1 MFYRRNAEIFL
12 SLPKIAKILAFA
24 VKYKASFIFCPF
36 IRIFVPNTF
45 FFMSRLLTI
54 WNHIRRHKYLITILA
69 FLVVIVFLDENSLIQ
84 RAKHKREISTLNSEI
99 NRYRKQYE
107 EDTRKLKE
115 LMNNPEALE
124 KIAREKYLMKK
135 PNEDIFIFEE

>member
-1 MFYRRNAEIFL
+1 MAL
-12 SLPKIAKILAFA
+12 
-24 VKYKASFIFCPF
+24 
-36 IRIFVPNTF
+36 
-45 FFMSRLLTI
+45 
-54 WNHIRRHKYLITILA
+54 
-69 FLVVIVFLDENSLIQ
+69 LVVIVFLDENSLIQ
-84 RAKHKREISTLNSEI
+84 RAQHKREISTLKSEI
-99 NRYRKQYE
+99 ARYRKQYE

>member
-1 MFYRRNAEIFL
+1 M
-12 SLPKIAKILAFA
+12 
-24 VKYKASFIFCPF
+24 
-36 IRIFVPNTF
+36 
-45 FFMSRLLTI
+45 
-54 WNHIRRHKYLITILA
+54 A

-84 RAKHKREISTLNSEI
+84 RAQHKREISTLKSEI
-99 NRYRKQYE
+99 AKYKKQYE

-115 LMNNPEALE
+115 LMDNPEALE

>member
-1 MFYRRNAEIFL
+1 M
-12 SLPKIAKILAFA
+12 
-24 VKYKASFIFCPF
+24 
-36 IRIFVPNTF
+36 
-45 FFMSRLLTI
+45 
-54 WNHIRRHKYLITILA
+54 A

-84 RAKHKREISTLNSEI
+84 RAQHKREISTLKSEFA
-99 NRYRKQYE
+99 RYRKQYE

>member
-1 MFYRRNAEIFL
+1 M
-12 SLPKIAKILAFA
+12 
-24 VKYKASFIFCPF
+24 
-36 IRIFVPNTF
+36 
-45 FFMSRLLTI
+45 
-54 WNHIRRHKYLITILA
+54 A

-84 RAKHKREISTLNSEI
+84 RAQHKREISTLKSEI
-99 NRYRKQYE
+99 ARYRKQYE

-124 KIAREKYLMKK
+124 KIAHEKYLMKK

>member
-1 MFYRRNAEIFL
+1 MG
-12 SLPKIAKILAFA
+12 K
-24 VKYKASFIFCPF
+24 
-36 IRIFVPNTF
+36 
-45 FFMSRLLTI
+45 LLTL
-54 WNHIRRHKYLITILA
+54 WNFIGRHKYMITLVA
-69 FLVVIVFLDENSLIQ
+69 FGVIIVFLDENSLIQ
-84 RAKHKREISTLNSEI
+84 RAKHKEEINTLNREIAK
-99 NRYRKQYE
+99 YREQFE